1 MFKKKI
7 DKTPQSGESDHA
19 DKIIIHAS
27 PKITKSETKF
37 ALARTPRVPEL
48 NKAMSLIRKQPLT
61 P

>member
-19 DKIIIHAS
+19 DTLSMQAQN
-27 PKITKSETKF
+27 ITKSETKF